1 MLALTSE
8 QVIYVTIIATLLVEL
23 LKFVLKKWK
32 NIKMSKLVVTII
44 VYVFSMILAYLFLA
58 PIIPAST
65 DPIALTNSI
74 LQIALSV
81 FAYATLVYNL
91 LLDKVITGLGNL
103 IESVKAANG
112 AE

>member
-1 MLALTSE
+1 MLTLTPE

-32 NIKMSKLVVTII
+32 QIKLTKFVITII
-44 VYVFSMILAYLFLA
+44 VYVLSMILAYFFLS
-58 PIIPAST
+58 PSIPAST
-65 DPIALTNSI
+65 DPISLTNSV

-103 IESVKAANG
+103 LEAIKNG